1 MSRASEFRPEFSRSE
16 FGLLAAGPVARSLV
30 GRMHSRGSAI
40 GPVAAVSL
48 RVASRIA
55 NSLGAGFAVRSLDEL
70 ESAGVILFYSSAEHV
85 SVLLAMLAAANISWT
100 GKSLIFC
107 EGDIAPAVMNCFRS
121 RGAAVAA
128 IRRLGSG
135 NTAMVESDTA
145 ALPTARWLALDA
157 GLRAFEIPSGGG
169 ELFAAALT
177 LCGAGLTP
185 LIDRAAMLFRLSG
198 LRDIDAARLAARLVN
213 QTANEYAHSGKQ
225 SWAWHVRPPDP
236 ERIAA
241 ALAAVPPEHQ
251 ALLQTLVLA
260 GFLDSGKHS
269 GIAAKLKSLLKEQ
282 SALALPAS
290 AK

>member
-1 MSRASEFRPEFSRSE
+1 MSRASESRPEFGRSE
-16 FGLLAAGPVARSLV
+16 YGLVAAGPVARSLV

-70 ESAGVILFYSSAEHV
+70 ESARGILFYSPAEHV
-85 SVLLAMLAAANISWT
+85 PVLLQLLAAANISWT
-100 GKSLIFC
+100 GKFLIIC
-107 EGDIAPAVMNCFRS
+107 EADIAPAVLDCFRS
-121 RGAAVAA
+121 RGAAVAT
-128 IRRLGSG
+128 IRRLGSI
-135 NTAMVESDTA
+135 NTAMVESDAT
-145 ALPTARWLALDA
+145 ALPAARRLALDA
-157 GLRAFEIPSGGG
+157 GLRTFEIPSGGG
-169 ELFAAALT
+169 ELFAAAVT

-185 LIDRAAMLFRLSG
+185 LIDRAAMLFRLAG
-198 LRDIDAARLAARLVN
+198 LRDIDAARLAARMVN

-251 ALLQTLVLA
+251 ALLRTLVLA

-269 GIAAKLKSLLKEQ
+269 GIAAKLKSLLEKH
-282 SALALPAS
+282 AAMAAS